1 MGSLVDHVRSCLE
14 QSELK
19 FVEPEEGTFLV
30 VFGLDEYAVRVF
42 LVIDEERSRVEIYA
56 NTDPPTP
63 VKGFERW
70 LLEQNPGLS
79 HVKYGCDPAGD
90 LLISGEVWGDSIN
103 PDRLSSL
110 IIFSATL
117 ARDFRERSHAESKSS

>member
-117 ARDFRERSHAESKSS
+117 ARDFRERSHSESKSS

>member
-1 MGSLVDHVRSCLE
+1 MGDLAERVRACLE
-14 QSELK
+14 ESDLR
-19 FVEPEEGTFLV
+19 FVEPQEGTFLV
-30 VFGLDEYAVRVF
+30 MFGLEEYTVRVF
-42 LVIDEERSRVEIYA
+42 LVIDEERSRVEIYS

-63 VKGFERW
+63 VRGFERW

-79 HVKYGCDPAGD
+79 HVKYGCDPSGD
-90 LLISGEVWGDSIN
+90 LLVSGEVWADSVN

-117 ARDFRERSHAESKSS
+117 ARDFRDRALSGAESS

>member
-117 ARDFRERSHAESKSS
+117 ARDFRERSRAESKSS

>member
-1 MGSLVDHVRSCLE
+1 MGELIDHVRSCLK

-19 FVEPEEGTFLV
+19 FAEPEEGTFLV
-30 VFGLDEYAVRVF
+30 LFGLDEYTVRVF
-42 LVIDEERSRVEIYA
+42 LVIDEERNRVEIYA
-56 NTDPPTP
+56 NTDPPTS
-63 VKGFERW
+63 VTGFERW

-90 LLISGEVWGDSIN
+90 LLVSGEIWGDSIN
-103 PDRLSSL
+103 SDRLSSL

-117 ARDFRERSHAESKSS
+117 ARDFRDRTLAKSESS

>member
-42 LVIDEERSRVEIYA
+42 LVIDEERRRVEIYA

-63 VKGFERW
+63 VAGFERW

-79 HVKYGCDPAGD
+79 HVK
-90 LLISGEVWGDSIN
+90 
-103 PDRLSSL
+103 
-110 IIFSATL
+110 
-117 ARDFRERSHAESKSS
+117 